1 VHESFVQFVFEKF
14 VLPFQ
19 FNKMCLNCH
28 SKCKRFN
35 LSKPEI
41 EMKGWTANWWIST
54 FGNMNTHTMTTLP
67 TNRSNEIPM
76 NQKE

>member
-1 VHESFVQFVFEKF
+1 VV
-14 VLPFQ
+14 
-19 FNKMCLNCH
+19 
-28 SKCKRFN
+28 CKRFN

-67 TNRSNEIPM
+67 TNGAMKYQRTRENDQTDPVSF
-76 NQKE
+76 